1 MQQGESYRGVSVVSM
16 SIAVEVPEIW
26 KYLRIP
32 VPGSQTEEARAQ
44 TPTDTVGAVLR
55 TLVLGDYLLAR
66 PLED

>member
-1 MQQGESYRGVSVVSM
+1 MQQGESYGGVSVVSVSM
-16 SIAVEVPEIW
+16 AVEVPETW

-32 VPGSQTEEARAQ
+32 VSGLQTEEARAQ

-55 TLVLGDYLLAR
+55 SLVLGDYLLAR